1 MLNEFDSVVA
11 AIEAGWELDDILQL
25 IITNS
30 QLLLD
35 LQHSYIVLYEAEQLW
50 LKANSN
56 NLPTR
61 VLAPTSAEARV
72 VAMGRAVALEPIQAL
87 PLWRTLEFAFKP
99 EARGWISAPI
109 RLNGHTVGALAAFTE
124 PTPNEPLRESL
135 RFMTVLADLAALALE
150 RGQFWLRH
158 QRRSQFIALLRTIS
172 GISQQP
178 SLGDLAHTIAQQLCE
193 IGNADLALI
202 YIPSPETEEF
212 VTLGMSETPL
222 ALQVREQ
229 GLDHIPLASNALLH
243 ECYQS
248 GHVQRLALTAENWPE
263 LAQLGV
269 QHVLIVPIHD
279 THERLGVI
287 VLASLEDTQFDDDA
301 LNFLN
306 FIGVRLGYAL
316 KNENLL
322 EEVVQAERRRISE
335 DERSNF
341 IASVAH
347 DLKNALTTVIGT
359 TQLAMRKLRR
369 GDQTY
374 SEKAFTTIATKSQQA
389 LQLIEDMVDVS
400 RLEQGTFR
408 LFMQNVDLVQ
418 LAADEVEAAQGL
430 SQQHTIKFESNL
442 DHCELA
448 ADQQRLRQVL
458 TNLLINAI
466 RYSPNG
472 GTITL
477 RIMPADQAPM
487 PTNASISSESELE
500 QAVVLSVSD
509 HGMGIPSH
517 ELGYIFERFYRGQG
531 STVASGSGLGL
542 YISAA
547 IMAQHGGK
555 MWVESQLHHGTTFY
569 CSLPAARVQ

>member
-1 MLNEFDSVVA
+1 MNEFDSVVE

-25 IITNS
+25 IVTNS
-30 QLLLD
+30 QVLLD
-35 LQHSYIVLYEAEQLW
+35 LQHVYIVLYEAEQLW
-50 LKANSN
+50 LKANTN
-56 NLPTR
+56 DLPTR

-87 PLWRTLEFAFKP
+87 PLWRTLEFAIKTDT
-99 EARGWISAPI
+99 RGWISAPI
-109 RLNGHTVGALAAFTE
+109 RLNGHTVGALAAFAE
-124 PTPNEPLRESL
+124 PTPEEPLREAL

-172 GISQQP
+172 SLSQQQP
-178 SLGDLAHTIAQQLCE
+178 LGDLAHTIAQQLCK
-193 IGNADLALI
+193 IGNADLALM

-212 VTLGMSETPL
+212 VTLGLSDTPL
-222 ALQVREQ
+222 ALQIREL

-243 ECYQS
+243 ECYQT
-248 GHVQRLALTAENWPE
+248 GQAQRLALTNEQWPE

-269 QHVLIVPIHD
+269 QQLLIVPIHD

-287 VLASLEDTQFDDDA
+287 VLASLQDTRFDDDA

-322 EEVVQAERRRISE
+322 EEVVQAERRRINE

-359 TQLAMRKLRR
+359 TQLGMRKLRR
-369 GDQTY
+369 GDQSY
-374 SEKAFTTIATKSQQA
+374 NEKALTTIATKSQQA

-408 LFMQNVDLVQ
+408 LFIQSIDLVQ
-418 LAADEVEAAQGL
+418 LVADEAEAARVL
-430 SQQHTIKFESNL
+430 SQRHTIQFASSLE
-442 DHCELA
+442 HYELA

-458 TNLLINAI
+458 ANLLINAI
-466 RYSPNG
+466 RYSPDG
-472 GTITL
+472 GTISV
-477 RIMPADQAPM
+477 RIMDADHAPV
-487 PTNASISSESELE
+487 PSNASISSESELD
-500 QAVVLSVSD
+500 QAVVISVSD
-509 HGMGIPSH
+509 QGIGIPEH
-517 ELGYIFERFYRGQG
+517 ELPYIFERFYRGQG

-555 MWVESQLHHGTTFY
+555 MWVESKLNHGTTFY
-569 CSLPAARVQ
+569 CSLPAARVL

>member
-1 MLNEFDSVVA
+1 MNEFDSVVE

-25 IITNS
+25 IVTNS
-30 QLLLD
+30 QILLD
-35 LQHSYIVLYEAEQLW
+35 LQHVYIVLYEAEQLW
-50 LKANSN
+50 LKANTSD
-56 NLPTR
+56 LPTR
-61 VLAPTSAEARV
+61 VLAATSAEARV

-87 PLWRTLEFAFKP
+87 PLWRTLEFAIKTDT
-99 EARGWISAPI
+99 RGWISAPI
-109 RLNGHTVGALAAFTE
+109 RLNGHTVGALAAFAE
-124 PTPNEPLRESL
+124 PTPNEPLREAL

-172 GISQQP
+172 SIAQQQP
-178 SLGDLAHTIAQQLCE
+178 LGDLAHTIAQQLCE
-193 IGNADLALI
+193 IGNADLALM

-212 VTLGMSETPL
+212 VTLGLSDTPL
-222 ALQVREQ
+222 ALQIREL

-243 ECYQS
+243 ECYQT
-248 GHVQRLALTAENWPE
+248 GQAQRLALTNEQWPE

-269 QHVLIVPIHD
+269 QQLLIVPIHD

-287 VLASLEDTQFDDDA
+287 VLASLQDTRFDDDA

-322 EEVVQAERRRISE
+322 EEVVQAERRRINE

-359 TQLAMRKLRR
+359 TQLGMRKLRR
-369 GDQTY
+369 GDQSY
-374 SEKAFTTIATKSQQA
+374 NEKALTTIATKSQQA

-408 LFMQNVDLVQ
+408 LFIQSIDLVQ
-418 LAADEVEAAQGL
+418 LVADEAEAARGL
-430 SQQHTIKFESNL
+430 SQRHIIQFASGLAHY
-442 DHCELA
+442 ELA

-458 TNLLINAI
+458 ANLLINAI
-466 RYSPNG
+466 RYSPDG
-472 GTITL
+472 GTISVS
-477 RIMPADQAPM
+477 IMDANHAPAPS
-487 PTNASISSESELE
+487 NASISSESELE
-500 QAVVLSVSD
+500 QGVVISVSD
-509 HGMGIPSH
+509 QGIGIPEH
-517 ELGYIFERFYRGQG
+517 ELPYIFERFYRGQG

-555 MWVESQLHHGTTFY
+555 MWVESKLNHGTTFY

>member
-1 MLNEFDSVVA
+1 MNEFDSVVE

-25 IITNS
+25 IVTNS
-30 QLLLD
+30 QILLD
-35 LQHSYIVLYEAEQLW
+35 LQHVYIVLYEAEQLW
-50 LKANSN
+50 LKANTN
-56 NLPTR
+56 DLPTR

-87 PLWRTLEFAFKP
+87 PLWRTLEFAIKTDT
-99 EARGWISAPI
+99 RGWISAPI
-109 RLNGHTVGALAAFTE
+109 RLNGHTVGALAAFAE
-124 PTPNEPLRESL
+124 PTPEEPLREAL

-172 GISQQP
+172 SIAQQQP
-178 SLGDLAHTIAQQLCE
+178 LGDLAHTIAQQLCE
-193 IGNADLALI
+193 IGNADLALM

-212 VTLGMSETPL
+212 VTLGLSDTPL
-222 ALQVREQ
+222 ALQIREL

-243 ECYQS
+243 ECYQT
-248 GHVQRLALTAENWPE
+248 GQAQRLALTNEQWPE

-269 QHVLIVPIHD
+269 KQLLIVPIHD

-287 VLASLEDTQFDDDA
+287 VLASLHDTRFDDDA

-322 EEVVQAERRRISE
+322 EEVVQAERRRINE

-359 TQLAMRKLRR
+359 TQLGMRKLRR
-369 GDQTY
+369 GDQSY
-374 SEKAFTTIATKSQQA
+374 NEKALTTIATKSQQA

-408 LFMQNVDLVQ
+408 LFIQSIDLVQ
-418 LAADEVEAAQGL
+418 LVADEAEAARGL
-430 SQQHTIKFESNL
+430 SQRHTIQLSSSLE
-442 DHCELA
+442 HYELA

-458 TNLLINAI
+458 ANLLINAI
-466 RYSPNG
+466 RYSPDG
-472 GTITL
+472 GTISV
-477 RIMPADQAPM
+477 RIMDADHALAPS
-487 PTNASISSESELE
+487 NASISSESELE
-500 QAVVLSVSD
+500 QAVVISVSD
-509 HGMGIPSH
+509 QGIGIPEH
-517 ELGYIFERFYRGQG
+517 ELPYIFERFYRGQG

-555 MWVESQLHHGTTFY
+555 MWVESKLNQGTTFY